1 MFIAPR
7 APPSSRGFHAALRTG
22 SVPDLQKWV
31 TAADPIRQASRRS
44 KHEGHN
50 LWMSNLKAFP
60 HTKTRRLFE
69 EGRFH
74 RVIAATATADP
85 REHAIR
91 IPYGWKNCLQNMVK
105 PYC

>member
-1 MFIAPR
+1 
-7 APPSSRGFHAALRTG
+7 
-22 SVPDLQKWV
+22 
-31 TAADPIRQASRRS
+31 
-44 KHEGHN
+44 
-50 LWMSNLKAFP
+50 MSNLKAFP